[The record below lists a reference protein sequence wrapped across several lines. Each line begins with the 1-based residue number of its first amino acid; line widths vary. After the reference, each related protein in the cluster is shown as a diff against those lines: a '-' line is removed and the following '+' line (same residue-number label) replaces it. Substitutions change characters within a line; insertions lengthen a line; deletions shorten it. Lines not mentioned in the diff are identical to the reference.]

1 MKLRNPQPP
10 DGDLALSGGRTGSGG
25 ELRDEAATGR
35 GARPKAGLWR
45 FSVSH
50 LCIPD
55 FEQPWEKASGGPE
68 RVASALQIMLEGPIG
83 AASFNNEFGRPNL
96 AGYFAPSRWKPAES
110 SAVTTSRS

>member
-1 MKLRNPQPP
+1 MKCETHNHPTAISPFP
-10 DGDLALSGGRTGSGG
+10 GAATGSGG

-35 GARPKAGLWR
+35 GARPKAGLCG

-68 RVASALQIMLEGPIG
+68 RVASALQIMLEVPIG
-83 AASFNNEFGRPNL
+83 AASFNNAFCLPNL
-96 AGYFAPSRWKPAES
+96 PPHFRAFAMQPDS
-110 SAVTTSRS
+110 VL